1 MDQILDWSVEKH
13 PNGGSTLEIV
23 LYPFY
28 YHGSTGDAV
37 YWQKYQLA
45 VQTYDSPVQIES
57 LKATGS
63 GYEPGDPVTLEMV
76 VHKSGA
82 LPWDV
87 YVQPSVRTLGSNKV
101 VAGLPTMTLHD
112 LAGTALVDLLW
123 PTSRFRAGDYQV
135 VVELLDTRGLRL
147 DTAVAEVRLGSVG
160 ARLTGLTSNQ
170 EHFAPGD
177 VINLSLGVQNTG
189 TVPIDGTAVCLIR
202 RSEDLSVTQML
213 TVPVTGLLPSAS
225 KKILTSWDTTGA
237 EAYRYR
243 VSCYLR
249 FFSQATEPKEL
260 YLYRPRIFLPV
271 VRRGE

>member
-13 PNGGSTLEIV
+13 PNGGSTLEIL

-28 YHGSTGDAV
+28 YHGSTGDAI
-37 YWQKYQLA
+37 YYQKYQLA
-45 VQTYDSPVQIES
+45 IQTYDSPVQIES

-76 VHKSGA
+76 VHKTGA

-101 VAGLPTMTLHD
+101 MGGLPTMTLHD

-135 VVELLDTRGLRL
+135 VVELLDTRGLLL

-160 ARLTGLTSNQ
+160 ARLTGMTSNQ

-177 VINLSLGVQNTG
+177 VIGLSLGVQNTG
-189 TVPIDGTAVCLIR
+189 TVPIDGTAVFLVQ
-202 RSEDLSVTQML
+202 RSEDLSVTQL
-213 TVPVTGLLPSAS
+213 ITVPVSGLAPGATL
-225 KKILTSWDTTGA
+225 KIPATWDTTGA

-243 VSCYLR
+243 VLGYFR
-249 FFSQATEPKEL
+249 FFSQATDPREL
-260 YLYRPRIFLPV
+260 YLYRPRIFVPV